1 MNTPARA
8 QKILSILD
16 KNYPRSKRYYLKAS
30 NPLQLLVATILSAQA
45 RDEAVDKITPE
56 LFAKYKTAE
65 DFANAN
71 LPELS
76 KKISSITFF
85 NNKAKN
91 IKACCAA
98 LVENFNS
105 KVPKTMKELVL
116 LPGVGRKTANVVL
129 QKSFGITEGIVVDT
143 HVIRLSQRFGF
154 TKEKN
159 PEKIEKDLM
168 EIFPKENWGDI
179 QFLFKDHGRAICKA
193 PVPICSKCFLF
204 DLCPRV
210 GVGKYN

>member
-8 QKILSILD
+8 SKILSLLE
-16 KNYPRSKRYYLKAS
+16 KTYPRRKEHYLKAS

-45 RDEAVDKITPE
+45 RDEAVDAITPK
-56 LFAKYKTAE
+56 LFANYKSAQ

-71 LPELS
+71 LPELR
-76 KKISSITFF
+76 KEISSITFF

-91 IKACCAA
+91 IKACCAV
-98 LVENFNS
+98 LVEKFGS
-105 KVPKTMKELVL
+105 SVPKTISELTS

-129 QKSFGITEGIVVDT
+129 QKSFGITEGVVVDT
-143 HVIRLSQRFGF
+143 HVIRLSQRLGL

-168 EIFPKENWGDI
+168 GIFPKENWGDI
-179 QFLFKDHGRAICKA
+179 QFLFKDHGRAVCKA
-193 PVPICSKCFLF
+193 PVPLCSKCALF
-204 DLCPRV
+204 NLCPRV
-210 GVGKYN
+210 GVKKYK

>member
-1 MNTPARA
+1 MSNSSRA
-8 QKILSILD
+8 QKILSILE
-16 KNYPRSKRYYLKAS
+16 KIYPRSKRYYLKAS
-30 NPLQLLVATILSAQA
+30 SPLQLLIATILSAQA
-45 RDEAVDKITPE
+45 RDEAVDKITPA
-56 LFAKYKTAE
+56 LFSKYKTAA
-65 DFANAN
+65 DFANAR

-98 LVENFNS
+98 LIKNFS
-105 KVPKTMKELVL
+105 GKVPSTMEELIT
-116 LPGVGRKTANVVL
+116 LPGVGRKTANVIL

-159 PEKIEKDLM
+159 PEKIEGDLM
-168 EIFPKENWGDI
+168 EIFSKENWGDI
-179 QFLFKDHGRAICKA
+179 QFLFKDHGRAVCKA
-193 PVPICSKCFLF
+193 PVPSCSKCVLF
-204 DLCPRV
+204 DLCPRA
-210 GVGKYN
+210 GVKKYN